1 MFNRRHQVHA
11 DEGERPFWISYADMM
26 TASMTLFLVMMAA
39 FIAVN
44 TKNLNNYS
52 EDQKKAQERQTKINE
67 VMAKIAEKLKKDPV
81 AEQYQVVVNTK
92 SEPPSIDMGGIC
104 EFKQSDYSLSADQLT
119 KLRKVV
125 KNDVV
130 DVISEVDSATQWVK
144 SVDVVGFA
152 SSEGSYL
159 TNLGISQARS
169 AFMVCS
175 LLEKPAGGMAK
186 EKKNFRN
193 FVRSKFQV
201 AAFSENN
208 LVQTNKNATK
218 AQQQQSRMKSRRA
231 ELRIVFHSVKDME
244 ELTRHGVKQAN
255 TIDNDLGAC
264 KDVWAVFRK

>member
-39 FIAVN
+39 FIAIN
-44 TKNLNNYS
+44 TKNLKEYS
-52 EDQKKAQERQTKINE
+52 STLK
-67 VMAKIAEKLKKDPV
+67 AEKDRKDAIEEIMAEIDKKLSKESFSVKD
-81 AEQYQVVVNTK
+81 QVKVNRENT
-92 SEPPSIDMGGIC
+92 SIDMGKIC
-104 EFKQSDYSLSADQLT
+104 EFRQSDYTLKPEQLS
-119 KLRKVV
+119 KLRYVV
-125 KNDVV
+125 NYDVV
-130 DVISEVDSATQWVK
+130 EVISNIESARQWVK

-175 LLEKPAGGMAK
+175 LLEKPAGDAAQ
-186 EKKNFRN
+186 EKAQFRN

-208 LVQTNKNATK
+208 LVQTNKNSTD
-218 AQQQQSRMKSRRA
+218 AQNRVKSRRA
-231 ELRIVFHSVKDME
+231 ELRIIFHSVAEME
-244 ELTRHGVKQAN
+244 DIKNRGARQSN
-255 TIDNDLGAC
+255 SQDNDLGAC

>member
-11 DEGERPFWISYADMM
+11 DEGERPVWISYADMM

-39 FIAVN
+39 FIAIN
-44 TKNLNNYS
+44 TKNLNDYS
-52 EDQKKAQERQTKINE
+52 STIK
-67 VMAKIAEKLKKDPV
+67 AEKARKDAIEEIMSKIDKKLSN
-81 AEQYQVVVNTK
+81 ESFSKQYQVQVNRENT
-92 SEPPSIDMGGIC
+92 SIDMGRIC
-104 EFKQSDYSLSADQLT
+104 EFRQSDYTLTQDQLR
-119 KLRKVV
+119 KLRYVV
-125 KNDVV
+125 NYDVV
-130 DVISEVDSATQWVK
+130 EVISNIDSAKQWVK

-175 LLEKPAGGMAK
+175 LLEKPAGDIAQEKAK
-186 EKKNFRN
+186 FRN

-208 LVQTNKNATK
+208 LVQTNKSATG
-218 AQQQQSRMKSRRA
+218 AQQRQNRVKSRRA
-231 ELRIVFHSVKDME
+231 ELRIIFHSVAEME
-244 ELTRHGVKQAN
+244 DIKKRGERQLN
-255 TIDNDLGAC
+255 TLDNDLGAC

>member
-39 FIAVN
+39 FIAIN
-44 TKNLNNYS
+44 TKNLNEYS
-52 EDQKKAQERQTKINE
+52 STLKAEKERKDAIANIMEKIE
-67 VMAKIAEKLKKDPV
+67 EKLKKEPFTNK
-81 AEQYQVVVNTK
+81 YQIRVTA
-92 SEPPSIDMGGIC
+92 EPPTIDMGRVC
-104 EFKQSDYSLSADQLT
+104 EFKQSDYSLTEDQLI
-119 KLRKVV
+119 KLRQVV
-125 KNDVV
+125 NNDVV
-130 DVISEVDSATQWVK
+130 DVISNIDSATLWVK

-175 LLEKPAGGMAK
+175 LLEKPAGNAATEKAK
-186 EKKNFRN
+186 FRN

-208 LVQTNKNATK
+208 LVQINKNATV
-218 AQQQQSRMKSRRA
+218 AQRQQNRIKSRRA
-231 ELRIVFHSVKDME
+231 ELRIIFRSVKEME
-244 ELTRHGVKQAN
+244 ELKKYGEKQSN
-255 TIDNDLGAC
+255 TYDNDLGAC
-264 KDVWAVFRK
+264 KDVWAAFRK

>member
-39 FIAVN
+39 FIAIN
-44 TKNLNNYS
+44 TKNLNNYTS
-52 EDQKKAQERQTKINE
+52 DQKKAQARQVKINE
-67 VMAKIAEKLKKDPV
+67 IMAKIAEKLKKEPFT
-81 AEQYQVVVNTK
+81 EKYQVQVNV
-92 SEPPSIDMGGIC
+92 EPPSIDMGGIC
-104 EFKQSDYSLSADQLT
+104 EFKQSDYSLRENQL
-119 KLRKVV
+119 KMLRQIVN
-125 KNDVV
+125 NDVV
-130 DVISEVDSATQWVK
+130 DVISSIDSATQWVK

-159 TNLGISQARS
+159 TNLGMSQARS

-175 LLEKPAGGMAK
+175 LLEKPAGKQGQEKAK
-186 EKKNFRN
+186 FRT

-208 LVQTNKNATK
+208 LVQTGNNLSDSKKRQN
-218 AQQQQSRMKSRRA
+218 RIKSRRA
-231 ELRIVFHSVKDME
+231 ELRIIFHSVAEME
-244 ELTRHGVKQAN
+244 ELNKQGDQQPN
-255 TIDNDLGAC
+255 RLDDDLGAC

>member
-39 FIAVN
+39 FIAIN
-44 TKNLNNYS
+44 TKNLKEYS
-52 EDQKKAQERQTKINE
+52 TTLKDQQVRSA
-67 VMAKIAEKLKKDPV
+67 AIAEIMTQIDNKVRNDSLTKQD
-81 AEQYQVVVNTK
+81 QIQVIK
-92 SEPPSIDMGGIC
+92 GSASIDMGKIC
-104 EFKQSDYSLSADQLT
+104 EFAQSDYTLSQKQLT
-119 KLRKVV
+119 KLRHIVNYDIV
-125 KNDVV
+125 E
-130 DVISEVDSATQWVK
+130 VITKMEPDKKKWVK
-144 SVDVVGFA
+144 SIDVVGFA

-175 LLEKPAGGMAK
+175 LLEKPPGMAAM
-186 EKKNFRN
+186 EKTNFRN

-208 LVQTNKNATK
+208 LVQTNKNVGF
-218 AQQQQSRMKSRRA
+218 AQRQQNRIKSRRA
-231 ELRIVFHSVKDME
+231 ELQIKFHSVEDMKKIDNDK
-244 ELTRHGVKQAN
+244 TSVIVNQ
-255 TIDNDLGAC
+255 DNDLGAC

>member
-39 FIAVN
+39 FIAIN
-44 TKNLNNYS
+44 TKNLKEYS
-52 EDQKKAQERQTKINE
+52 TTLKDQQIRSTAIAE
-67 VMAKIAEKLKKDPV
+67 VMNRIDKKLSEEWFYKQDQIQVNTSSASIDMGKICEFQQSDYTLSQEKLKKLRIL
-81 AEQYQVVVNTK
+81 VNDDIV
-92 SEPPSIDMGGIC
+92 E
-104 EFKQSDYSLSADQLT
+104 
-119 KLRKVV
+119 
-125 KNDVV
+125 
-130 DVISEVDSATQWVK
+130 VISNMEPAKKKWVK
-144 SVDVVGFA
+144 SIDVVGFA

-175 LLEKPAGGMAK
+175 LLEQPAGDTATGK
-186 EKKNFRN
+186 SVFRN

-208 LVQTNKNATK
+208 LVQTNKNVDI
-218 AQQQQSRMKSRRA
+218 AQRQQNRIKSRRA
-231 ELRIVFHSVKDME
+231 ELQIKFHSVEDMK
-244 ELTRHGVKQAN
+244 LIDSGKTSVNNNR
-255 TIDNDLGAC
+255 DNDLGAC

>member
-39 FIAVN
+39 FIAIN
-44 TKNLNNYS
+44 TKNLKDYS
-52 EDQKKAQERQTKINE
+52 STLKAEKARKDAIE
-67 VMAKIAEKLKKDPV
+67 EIMAKIDDKLSHEAFSKQD
-81 AEQYQVVVNTK
+81 QVQVNRENT
-92 SEPPSIDMGGIC
+92 SIDMGRIC
-104 EFKQSDYSLSADQLT
+104 EFRQSDYTLTQQQLS
-119 KLRKVV
+119 KLRYVV
-125 KNDVV
+125 NNDVV
-130 DVISEVDSATQWVK
+130 DVISNIQSAKQWVK

-175 LLEKPAGGMAK
+175 LLEKPAGDAAQEKAK
-186 EKKNFRN
+186 FRN

-208 LVQTNKNATK
+208 LVQTNKNSTV
-218 AQQQQSRMKSRRA
+218 AQRQQNRVKSRRA
-231 ELRIVFHSVKDME
+231 ELRIIFHSVAEME
-244 ELTRHGVKQAN
+244 DIKKRGERQSN
-255 TIDNDLGAC
+255 SPDDDLGAC